1 MDATETNTEYRL
13 RVDLPG
19 FASQEVDIE
28 LQGDKLSV
36 TANKAE
42 SGAGKARSVAFSR
55 SFGLPD
61 NIKQED
67 INASLDKGVL
77 TVTLPKATPTVK
89 TEPKTVPVQ
98 AGPAKP
104 AAAAA
109 EAGEA
114 PAEGAAGSGQEQCSY
129 RPWGRC
135 RK

>member
-1 MDATETNTEYRL
+1 MVYTTRMHAQRQCAPPATSHRL
-13 RVDLPG
+13 PTTCCPLLCRRLPLHPTH
-19 FASQEVDIE
+19 Q
-28 LQGDKLSV
+28 
-36 TANKAE
+36 
-42 SGAGKARSVAFSR
+42 ARSVAFAR

-61 NIKQED
+61 NVRQDD
-67 INASLDKGVL
+67 ISASLDKGVL
-77 TVTLPKATPTVK
+77 TVTLPKATPTVQ

-104 AAAAA
+104 AAA

-114 PAEGAAGSGQEQCSY
+114 PAEGTMTGSAQEQCTY